1 MRSVP
6 LSDNLADKSVQGG
19 ARGEEAAIHAEIAER
34 VLELRE
40 LVGPMRTVG
49 FFEKTLAI
57 FKCKP
62 AGPAAYWALMHLL
75 TGDLSEITRSY
86 TEQGKEGARSK
97 QAVQQEM
104 ERIII
109 TIRPHFAEL
118 AAVIVQLRSVSAQ
131 LQDEH
136 SVKKPDASV
145 G

>member
-1 MRSVP
+1 MRAVP
-6 LSDNLADKSVQGG
+6 LSDNLAGPAEHGES
-19 ARGEEAAIHAEIAER
+19 RGEEAAIHAEIAER

-40 LVGPMRTVG
+40 LVGPMRTIG
-49 FFEKTLAI
+49 FFEKTLTI

-118 AAVIVQLRSVSAQ
+118 AAAITQLRSISAK
-131 LQDEH
+131 LNGKE
-136 SVKKPDASV
+136 
-145 G
+145 